1 MCSAHAQKDLATS
14 HAASISVGMGEIAS
28 ASSPTVLFSLGLGS
42 CIGLVI
48 YSPKEKIAAMAH
60 IMLPEGSSKTDE
72 AIKKPGKY
80 ADFAV
85 EALINELKKL
95 GVDTGSLKAKMAGG
109 AKMFANSHSPIMAIG
124 EKNAAKVIEM
134 LEKHQIPLVSKDIGG
149 NKGRSVRFYTDT
161 CMLEI
166 KAIGMRPKL
175 I

>member
-14 HAASISVGMGEIAS
+14 HAAPISVGMGEIAS
-28 ASSPTVLFSLGLGS
+28 ASPPIILFSLGLGS

-48 YSPKEKIAAMAH
+48 YSPKEKVAAMAH
-60 IMLPEGSSKTDE
+60 IMLPESSSKINDAT
-72 AIKKPGKY
+72 KKPGKY
-80 ADFAV
+80 ADLAV
-85 EALINELKKL
+85 GALIEELKEI
-95 GVDTGSLKAKMAGG
+95 GVDPRSLKAKMAGG
-109 AKMFANSHSPIMAIG
+109 AKMFANPKSPIMAIG
-124 EKNAAKVIEM
+124 EKNAAKVTEM

-166 KAIGMRPKL
+166 KAIGTRPKL

>member
-1 MCSAHAQKDLATS
+1 MYSTS
-14 HAASISVGMGEIAS
+14 QGVSISVGMGEITIAS
-28 ASSPTVLFSLGLGS
+28 PPTVLFSLGLGS

-48 YSPKEKIAAMAH
+48 YSPKEKVAAMAH
-60 IMLPEGSSKTDE
+60 IMLPEGSSKADE
-72 AIKKPGKY
+72 AFKKPGKY
-80 ADFAV
+80 ADLAV

-95 GVDTGSLKAKMAGG
+95 GLDSRSLKAKMAGG
-109 AKMFANSHSPIMAIG
+109 AKMFANSRSPIMAIG
-124 EKNAAKVIEM
+124 EKNIAKITEM
-134 LEKHQIPLVSKDIGG
+134 LEKHQIPLVSKDVGG